1 MRRIG
6 EALGLVLL
14 YVVMAGYVMLMLS
27 LFVQMFFKTAIERHR
42 RRRQLIQ
49 RNGGATYA
57 LKRFDGKRG
66 WANTW
71 LRRNPVINHPAQD
84 GKSAGKLAGTAP
96 IVKQAIALV
105 SIVIA
110 FGLAGTVAAQQPTG
124 REITA
129 STLKQQLLDLVSKET
144 RLRMRLGELDEQLK
158 PESIERELA
167 GIGSTHPEELREHRR
182 KLLTIERNG
191 IRTQLDLLAEQHAR
205 TEAAIAEAES
215 TTDLPD
221 AQPSPAP
228 LPKPV
233 TDLAPGN
240 FGAGNLSIKKSLVA
254 MAMLPFV
261 ATGLI
266 LLLIVGFKRTRQRH
280 YLLLILLFAQLCF
293 PVSAQSQ
300 QSEPIRAFARG
311 HGSIVSAVEER
322 KFYAVLVV
330 LREDGQAL
338 ITIYSDL
345 QLQARATWSA
355 TGSSPEV
362 IQLKVTGG
370 ELNGNLSGSGRL
382 LLSDDRMSLKELTI
396 TGRSFDSREM
406 TLSFI
411 ADPSEPQTAHINL
424 VS

>member
-1 MRRIG
+1 MNTGQR
-6 EALGLVLL
+6 LGLVLL
-14 YVVMAGYVMLMLS
+14 YVVMAGNALLMLS
-27 LFVQMFFKTAIERHR
+27 IFVQILFRAAIERHR
-42 RRRQLIQ
+42 RRQFAE
-49 RNGGATYA
+49 RNGGAPYT
-57 LKRFDGKRG
+57 LRGFDGKRG
-66 WANTW
+66 WANRW
-71 LRRNPVINHPAQD
+71 LPRNPEIVQPAHHRN
-84 GKSAGKLAGTAP
+84 SAGKLAGAAP

-110 FGLAGTVAAQQPTG
+110 FGLAWTVAAQQPSG
-124 REITA
+124 LEVTA
-129 STLKQQLLDLVSKET
+129 STLKQQLLDLESKET
-144 RLRMRLGELDEQLK
+144 RLRMRLEELDEQLK

-191 IRTQLDLLAEQHAR
+191 LRPQLDLLAEQRAR
-205 TEAAIAEAES
+205 TETAIAEAES

-221 AQPSPAP
+221 AQPSPP
-228 LPKPV
+228 LPKRV
-233 TDLAPGN
+233 TEMALGN
-240 FGAGNLSIKKSLVA
+240 FGAGNLPIKKSLVG

-261 ATGLI
+261 AIGLI
-266 LLLIVGFKRTRQRH
+266 LLLIVGFKRTPQRH
-280 YLLLILLFAQLCF
+280 YLLLILLFAQLCL

-338 ITIYSDL
+338 ITIYSEL
-345 QLQARATWSA
+345 QLQAQGTWSA
-355 TGSSPEV
+355 TGSSPKE

-370 ELNGNLSGSGRL
+370 ELNGNFSGAGKL

-396 TGRSFDSREM
+396 TGRSFDGREM
-406 TLSFI
+406 TLRFI
-411 ADPSEPQTAHINL
+411 ADPTELPQTAHINL